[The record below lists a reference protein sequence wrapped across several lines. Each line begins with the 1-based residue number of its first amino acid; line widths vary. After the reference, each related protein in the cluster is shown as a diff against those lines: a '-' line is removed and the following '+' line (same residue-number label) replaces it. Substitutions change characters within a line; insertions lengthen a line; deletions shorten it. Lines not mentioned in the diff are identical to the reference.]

1 MSDQINFNTIYTVLC
16 LIFSCGTAYATI
28 KVSIKSILK
37 DMELF
42 NQRMDDVRRRLD
54 AHEAEMNTWRT
65 EREVSRVR
73 YEQLQKDITAMSAD
87 LRSLTETLHKLEKR
101 GELRWREDARNA
113 ST

>member
-1 MSDQINFNTIYTVLC
+1 MSEQISFNTIYTVLC
-16 LIFSCGTAYATI
+16 LMFSCGTAYATI
-28 KVSIKSILK
+28 KISIKSILK

-42 NQRMDDVRRRLD
+42 NQRMDDARRRLD
-54 AHEAEMNTWRT
+54 AHEAEMASWRT

-73 YEQLQKDITAMSAD
+73 YEQLQEKIGDMAAD
-87 LRSLTETLHKLEKR
+87 LKSLTDTLHKLEKR